1 MNVAPPSPTGDAGD
15 PWLPAPP
22 VPLDAARERERRAFV
37 TSSIL
42 TAGGARVTD
51 RPPCATWFLLSWLCQ
66 NYPVVLH
73 GSNDPTIR
81 TFQPT
86 RPRDRSADAFSKQ
99 RAMFATS
106 DGIWATFYAVLDHA
120 TPDLAFMKGA
130 LQFAAPAPPSG
141 WSAMRYFFS
150 FSLSL
155 SLSLASGTP
164 LRPVA

>member
-1 MNVAPPSPTGDAGD
+1 MNVAPPSPTGDTGD

-22 VPLDAARERERRAFV
+22 VPLDAAREREMRAFV

-99 RAMFATS
+99 SAMFATS

-150 FSLSL
+150 L
-155 SLSLASGTP
+155 
-164 LRPVA
+164 